1 MPRFSSNISMMFLE
15 YDLLDR
21 FQAAQNAGFGAIE
34 IQFPY
39 DTSVADLLIAKE
51 DAGVDITV
59 LNIGVGDLISGGPGI
74 AAVPGREDHFKAA
87 VEAAYDYAATLKPI
101 TMNVLSGWPSMED
114 FTREQCLDVL
124 ASNLNY
130 AAAAFDDTGATV
142 LTEAVNN
149 KDRPGYLIN
158 HTAEAL
164 DVIDRAGHANLKIE
178 YDLYHMQIME
188 GDLVNT
194 LRETLDRIGNIQ
206 FADTPGRHEPGTGEI
221 NYRNVFKYIHS
232 RGFDGVIG
240 MEHGNS
246 VKGPDGE
253 NKVIAAYVDADSF

>member
-87 VEAAYDYAATLKPI
+87 VDEAYDYAATLKPI
-101 TMNVLSGWPSMED
+101 TMNVLSGWPPMED

-221 NYRNVFKYIHS
+221 NFPYI
-232 RGFDGVIG
+232 FDALDDMGWEG
-240 MEHGNS
+240 YL
-246 VKGPDGE
+246 
-253 NKVIAAYVDADSF
+253 AAEYNPSGRTEDTLGWMLS